1 VTVVNSL
8 TTPVRSKLAFLGP
21 SFYSGVVSLEL
32 TIDPELQSLIAP
44 LSPEEFGLL
53 KAQILEQGCLQPLC
67 VWKTEDGRRIL
78 LDGHNRLR
86 ICTENNRRFNTVN
99 IRLASRDHAR
109 LWILEHQAGR
119 RNLTDDQRAVVWN
132 ELREQRSRLVQAEK
146 LRRARD
152 AKAGISI
159 SVKSAEIEQS
169 KRDTRAEIAK
179 EAKLSESKLRR
190 AQTLKRYQPELYEKV
205 LRGELTLR
213 DVVKFPA
220 WRKKAE
226 PRKDDDYF
234 RRVTRKLDGVYK
246 GKLKEMLEAL
256 CGLRQREVTPATEK
270 GLQQVIAF
278 LYEVSGCSD
287 GYAAKLKTI
296 LQSKRKSKAA

>member
-1 VTVVNSL
+1 MN
-8 TTPVRSKLAFLGP
+8 
-21 SFYSGVVSLEL
+21 LEL
-32 TIDPELQSLIAP
+32 TIDAEFQSLIAP
-44 LSPEEFGLL
+44 LTPQEFDLL

-67 VWKTEDGRRIL
+67 VWKTDDNRRIL

-86 ICTENNRRFNTVN
+86 ICSDSNRRYNTVN
-99 IRLASRDHAR
+99 VRLASRDHAK

-119 RNLTDDQRAVVWN
+119 RNLTDDQRAIVWN
-132 ELREQRSRLVQAEK
+132 ELREQRSRIVQAQK
-146 LRRARD
+146 LQKARD
-152 AKAGISI
+152 VKAGASI
-159 SVKSAEIEQS
+159 SAKLTDIEQS
-169 KRDTRAEIAK
+169 KKDTRAEIAK
-179 EAKLSESKLRR
+179 ESRLPESKLRR

-213 DVVKFPA
+213 DVVKFPR

-234 RRVTRKLDGVYK
+234 RRVTRMLDGVYR

-256 CGLRQREVTPATEK
+256 CRLRQRDMTTATEK

-278 LYEVSGCSD
+278 LYEVSKSSED
-287 GYAAKLKTI
+287 YAFKLKAI

>member
-1 VTVVNSL
+1 MT
-8 TTPVRSKLAFLGP
+8 
-21 SFYSGVVSLEL
+21 LEL
-32 TIDPELQSLIAP
+32 KIDTEFQSLIAP
-44 LSPEEFGLL
+44 LTPQEFDLL
-53 KAQILEQGCLQPLC
+53 RAQVLEQGCLQPLC
-67 VWKTEDGRRIL
+67 VWKTEGGQRVL

-99 IRLASRDHAR
+99 IHLPSRDHAR

-119 RNLTDDQRAVVWN
+119 RNLNDDQRAIVWN
-132 ELREQRSRLVQAEK
+132 ELREQRSKLVQADK

-152 AKAGISI
+152 AKAGNSI
-159 SVKSAEIEQS
+159 SVKSAEIEQT

-190 AQTLKRYQPELYEKV
+190 AQALKKYHPELYEKV

-213 DVVKFPA
+213 DVVKVPD
-220 WRKKAE
+220 WRTKAE

-256 CGLRQREVTPATEK
+256 CRLRQRDMTPTTENGLRQ
-270 GLQQVIAF
+270 VIEF
-278 LYEVSGCSD
+278 LYEVSESSE
-287 GYAAKLKTI
+287 GYAIKLKTI
-296 LQSKRKSKAA
+296 LQPKRKSKAA